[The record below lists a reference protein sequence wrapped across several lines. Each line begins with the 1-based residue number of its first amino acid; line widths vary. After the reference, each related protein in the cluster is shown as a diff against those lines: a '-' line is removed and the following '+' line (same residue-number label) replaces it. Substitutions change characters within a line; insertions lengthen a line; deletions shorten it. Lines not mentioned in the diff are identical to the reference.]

1 MTKLNPQYRKLPGSY
16 LFSEVARRVAEFSQ
30 SRPDRSLLRLG
41 IGDVKGPLAPAVAQA
56 MSRAALEMGGPQGFR
71 GYGPEQGYP
80 FLRRA
85 IAEHEYWE
93 RGADI
98 SPDEIFISDGAKSD
112 CSGIGDLFGTDNT
125 VALCDPVYP
134 VYVDA
139 SAMAGRAGEYDRDR
153 GRWTGL
159 MYLPCTA
166 ENGFVPDV
174 PEERADLIY
183 LCFPN
188 NPTGAMA
195 SRAQLSAWVDYA
207 KANGSVILYDGA
219 YEAFISRPELPRSI
233 FEIPGARGCAI
244 EFRSFSKTAGFTG
257 VRCGYAVIPRELER
271 EGVSLH
277 ALWSRRQA
285 SKFNG
290 VSYITQRGAQ
300 AVYTP
305 EGWAQVRAAAA
316 ACLDTARLI
325 REGLSQ
331 AGLEVWGGVH
341 SPYLWA
347 KTPGG
352 LGSWAFFELLL
363 ERAGVVATPGAGFGP
378 GGEGYV
384 RFSALGDRAEA
395 VQAVERIWAALG

>member
-1 MTKLNPQYRKLPGSY
+1 
-16 LFSEVARRVAEFSQ
+16 
-30 SRPDRSLLRLG
+30 
-41 IGDVKGPLAPAVAQA
+41 
-56 MSRAALEMGGPQGFR
+56 
-71 GYGPEQGYP
+71 
-80 FLRRA
+80 
-85 IAEHEYWE
+85 
-93 RGADI
+93 
-98 SPDEIFISDGAKSD
+98 
-112 CSGIGDLFGTDNT
+112 
-125 VALCDPVYP
+125 
-134 VYVDA
+134 
-139 SAMAGRAGEYDRDR
+139 
-153 GRWTGL
+153 
-159 MYLPCTA
+159 
-166 ENGFVPDV
+166 
-174 PEERADLIY
+174 
-183 LCFPN
+183 
-188 NPTGAMA
+188 MA

-207 KANGSVILYDGA
+207 NANGSVILYDGA